1 MDTEVLVALI
11 SCFGVTIGSLLTFI
25 YQMKKLRAETE
36 QAAIKQTEEFNK
48 TIRNSIDANR
58 NEYLEGIADVKKS
71 VSELNLCVVDL
82 KASWQSQMAMSDLRM
97 EHLTHEFSDM
107 KVEVREHNNFAKRLP
122 VLEEK
127 MSVANHR
134 IQDLESKGNQN

>member
-71 VSELNLCVVDL
+71 VSEMNICVVDL

-97 EHLTHEFSDM
+97 EHLTKEFNDM
-107 KVEVREHNNFAKRLP
+107 KVEVREHNNFAKRMP

-127 MSVANHR
+127 ITVANHR
-134 IQDLESKGNQN
+134 IDDLEEERK

>member
-58 NEYLEGIADVKKS
+58 NEYLEAIADVKKS
-71 VSELNLCVVDL
+71 VSEMNICVVDL

-97 EHLTHEFSDM
+97 EHLTKEFNDM
-107 KVEVREHNNFAKRLP
+107 KVEVREHNNFAKRMP

-127 MSVANHR
+127 ITVANHR
-134 IQDLESKGNQN
+134 IDDLEDERK